1 MKIFT
6 FLLVFAFG
14 IFVFYVF
21 THEPQR
27 NYSGEANTDSPK
39 ANEEKLYLEDS
50 PVIQTRQ
57 HPKIKDTIPVVE
69 VISRDLKPG
78 ALISFAKTLI
88 GTPYKYAS
96 TDPSVG
102 FDCSG
107 FITYVFNHFNIK
119 VPRASKDFENTG
131 IEVPVNKSKQGDLIL
146 FTGTDSTEGV
156 IGHMGI
162 VISNDDSLRFI
173 HSSSGKANGVVIT
186 ALNDYYRS
194 RFVKTIRVLDN

>member
-27 NYSGEANTDSPK
+27 SYNVTVNIDTVKLDKEVPGLTDSP
-39 ANEEKLYLEDS
+39 ALQA
-50 PVIQTRQ
+50 IQ
-57 HPKIKDTIPVVE
+57 HPRVENTIPKVE
-69 VISRDLKPG
+69 VVAPNLRPN

-96 TDPSVG
+96 TDPSIG

-107 FITYVFNHFNIK
+107 FITYVFDHFNVK
-119 VPRASKDFENTG
+119 VPRSSKDFKHTG
-131 IEVPVNKSKQGDLIL
+131 TEVPMNKSKQGDLIL
-146 FTGTDSTEGV
+146 FTGTDSTERV

-162 VISNDDSLRFI
+162 VISNGDSLRFI

-194 RFVKTIRVLDN
+194 RYVKTIRVLDN